1 MAEEQISQEA
11 VESAPTE
18 EVSRET
24 SDVPI
29 PERPEHIPEKFWN
42 AETGEVKTEDLAK
55 SYINL
60 EKFSTGKI
68 NWNEVVLEVA
78 GGTVTVPL
86 DIATATATWNGQRKQ
101 KAAGNGKDKAKTGT
115 ASRAPDAD

>member
-60 EKFSTGKI
+60 EKFSKFLRAFSSFLPRI
-68 NWNEVVLEVA
+68 S
-78 GGTVTVPL
+78 
-86 DIATATATWNGQRKQ
+86 
-101 KAAGNGKDKAKTGT
+101 KAQLIRRPVD
-115 ASRAPDAD
+115 

>member
-60 EKFSTGKI
+60 EKFSTVKKDEMRDELLAEIEAEAKEGLPEEPSGYKLPPLV
-68 NWNEVVLEVA
+68 E
-78 GGTVTVPL
+78 GVTEEMVEENPL
-86 DIATATATWNGQRKQ
+86 PDWWRGQ
-101 KAAGNGKDKAKTGT
+101 
-115 ASRAPDAD
+115 